1 MTMNKFNES
10 VQIEETTAYQESEV
24 MNELNN
30 ELENKIK
37 NLKRASIWNQQV
49 LTLDESNE
57 GKWQVTIHEYYAPVS
72 DRTFSVN
79 YVATFHNHT
88 NGGMHQELFPL
99 LKSAG
104 AFLLTKIDKYYED
117 NPNHEEDAIDTR
129 AVCAW
134 TTGAEG

>member
-1 MTMNKFNES
+1 
-10 VQIEETTAYQESEV
+10 

-49 LTLDESNE
+49 LTLDESN
-57 GKWQVTIHEYYAPVS
+57 YSPVS
-72 DRTFSVN
+72 DRTYSVN

-104 AFLLTKIDKYYED
+104 EFLLTKIDKYYED